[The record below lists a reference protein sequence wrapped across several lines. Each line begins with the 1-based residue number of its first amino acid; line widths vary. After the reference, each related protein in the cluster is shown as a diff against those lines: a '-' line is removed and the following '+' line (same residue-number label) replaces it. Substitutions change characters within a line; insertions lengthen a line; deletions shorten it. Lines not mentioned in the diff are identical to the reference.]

1 MLKLFVRWAPVAVV
15 IMIIVNLI
23 ASYGVDNHD
32 AVSANF
38 VALMGWIAIAAD
50 QFINKKS
57 AD

>member
-1 MLKLFVRWAPVAVV
+1 MLKLFVRWAPVVVV

-23 ASYGVDNHD
+23 ASYGVDNQA

-57 AD
+57 